1 MTFTD
6 DVTPRQG
13 GSPSLPEI
21 DEASF
26 DHNSPEFGADMRA
39 GWRALQEKCPV
50 AHSEQH
56 GGFWVLTRYAD
67 VSAAARDDATFSSA
81 RHPADSE
88 LASTMIPQIPTPP
101 LPPFEMD
108 PPESQPLRRFL
119 NRLMTVTN
127 TESVMLPLL
136 DEVCNFCLDQV
147 VERGECDLIEDVT
160 GPIAALFTL
169 IWLGMPTDDWQRFVR
184 LQHNAVS
191 YPHDAPEFAEAVADY
206 PWQSQMIQDT
216 IRARRQQPKND
227 VISYLLAQELD
238 GRPVSDELVTQIIGL
253 LIAGGTHTLTSL
265 TGQSLYYLASQPELS
280 RQLAQDDDLLG
291 SAVEEF
297 LRYFT
302 PAPALARTV
311 MRDVSMGGREL
322 HAGDRALLSWAAANQ
337 DPAEF
342 PDPDRID
349 PSRRPNRHLS
359 FGVGTHRC
367 VGSHLGRRGSQL
379 IIRRVL
385 QRMPDYSI
393 DPADARPNPVQ
404 ALNSGWSSLPC
415 RFSATP
421 SRETPLPTLK
431 EPARD

>member
-1 MTFTD
+1 MNEST
-6 DVTPRQG
+6 
-13 GSPSLPEI
+13 
-21 DEASF
+21 F
-26 DHNSPEFGADMRA
+26 DHNAPEFGADMRA
-39 GWRALQEKCPV
+39 GWRALLEKCPV
-50 AHSEQH
+50 ARSEQH

-81 RHPADSE
+81 RHPAGSE

-127 TESVMLPLL
+127 TEKVMLPLL
-136 DEVCNFCLDQV
+136 DEVSDFCLDQV
-147 VERGECDLIEDVT
+147 VERGECDLVEDVL

-206 PWQSQMIQDT
+206 SWQSQMIQDT
-216 IRARRQQPKND
+216 IRARRQQSTAD

-238 GRPVSDELVTQIIGL
+238 GHPVTDELVTQIVGL

-265 TGQSLYYLASQPELS
+265 TGQSLHYLASQPRLRAKLLHDEEL
-280 RQLAQDDDLLG
+280 LD
-291 SAVEEF
+291 SAAEEF

-311 MRDVSMGGREL
+311 MRDVTVGGRKL
-322 HAGDRALLSWAAANQ
+322 KAGDRALMSWAAANQ

-342 PDPDRID
+342 PDPDRLD
-349 PSRRPNRHLS
+349 VCRRPNRHLS

-367 VGSHLGRRGSQL
+367 VGSHLGRRGAQL
-379 IIRRVL
+379 IIQRVL
-385 QRMPDYSI
+385 QRMPDYTI

-415 RFSATP
+415 RFTP
-421 SRETPLPTLK
+421 SPSRRTPLPTLK
-431 EPARD
+431 ESGTD